1 MKNKG
6 KKLLV
11 FALILGMCMGSV
23 SYAPITSEAAGK
35 KPASLT
41 LNAKSKTLTVGQKYQ
56 LKVKK
61 VTPAKADKSVAW
73 KSSNSKVAKVDGK
86 GKVVAKKAGKAT
98 ISAISKKNKKVK
110 ATCKITVYSKVK
122 TVNISYTA
130 KTLKKGKSFNLN
142 TVVSPKTANQNVTYS
157 TSNKKVATVNK
168 NGKVTAKSTGKTT
181 ITVTSKGDKSK
192 KAKCV
197 VTVSDTSEATPTPVE
212 DDTKLS
218 GPRTDKKGNV
228 TYDCIYFGNYPQSD
242 ATGQKKEP
250 IKWRILSINGTDAFL
265 VADQNLDVYMYNEE
279 HTDVTWETSTLRSW
293 LNGYDSDANAC
304 GKDYTKDNFIDR
316 AFTGTE
322 QAAISSVSVIN
333 DDNPK
338 YNTTGGKNT
347 KDKIYLLSI
356 EEAGNTEY
364 GFLPYVNA
372 DGGGVRDN
380 ARIRTNTA
388 YVAAGG
394 VINAPATNSVGRAN
408 WWWLRSPGDS
418 TSDAAYVDNNGVDS
432 VMGMG
437 AGNHKNGAICPVLHL
452 NLSFTKVWSNAG
464 TVTVER

>member
-1 MKNKG
+1 M
-6 KKLLV
+6 
-11 FALILGMCMGSV
+11 
-23 SYAPITSEAAGK
+23 
-35 KPASLT
+35 
-41 LNAKSKTLTVGQKYQ
+41 
-56 LKVKK
+56 
-61 VTPAKADKSVAW
+61 
-73 KSSNSKVAKVDGK
+73 
-86 GKVVAKKAGKAT
+86 
-98 ISAISKKNKKVK
+98 
-110 ATCKITVYSKVK
+110 
-122 TVNISYTA
+122 
-130 KTLKKGKSFNLN
+130 
-142 TVVSPKTANQNVTYS
+142 
-157 TSNKKVATVNK
+157 
-168 NGKVTAKSTGKTT
+168 
-181 ITVTSKGDKSK
+181 
-192 KAKCV
+192 
-197 VTVSDTSEATPTPVE
+197 VTVSYTSEATPTPAE
-212 DDTKLS
+212 DDIKLF

-265 VADQNLDVYMYNEE
+265 VADQNLEVYMYNEE
-279 HTDVTWETSTLRSW
+279 YTDVTWEMSTLRSW
-293 LNGYDSDANAC
+293 LNGYGSDANAC

-322 QAAISSVSVIN
+322 QTAIACVSVVN

-338 YNTTGGKNT
+338 YNTAGGKNT

-364 GFLPYVNA
+364 GFLPYVSA

-418 TSDAAYVDNNGVDS
+418 SSDVAYVNNNGVDS

-437 AGNHKNGAICPVLHL
+437 AGNHKNGAVCPVLHL
-452 NLSFTKVWSNAG
+452 NLSFTNVWSNAG
-464 TVTVER
+464 TVTIER